1 MTTISKIGDRLRPYI
16 LLLIFIGLS
25 ACSATQV
32 HREVGLPASGSSLD
46 TWLEDTLIPYLLQ
59 QFSQHPRFKGQP
71 ILLVG
76 LRGEE
81 VRSRVDDLTREIR
94 SKIGDALLKQP
105 GLDLAWQPTGPPRE
119 NHHRLADV
127 SCGTYRKV
135 QYYIGLDCGLTRL
148 EGKLYV
154 KVRALNLAEQK
165 WVTGFGKSWEGRP
178 TAAQLAALAREHPD
192 EYLRGRRPLP
202 FSEEQPDLLAAY
214 LARNLSCLLRQAETD
229 NLVVH
234 VAKPS
239 ANSPAV
245 FKTALEL
252 VGNYLARFRE
262 VEVTDDP
269 NQADIT
275 LVGEIHAIH
284 QRLHQIWVSARHRRD
299 EKYLPGAETEAYV
312 LIEAQEQMQ
321 VAGAQNARPYAP
333 PPSSQRLS
341 YSSELIASFDLLTPM
356 NQNSCS
362 TGAPWKSGARRIDSQ
377 ERIPG
382 GGCLAVEMTLSAA
395 AYVFLVGQDAGG
407 ELTQMFPSACADLQK
422 NDARLHPGQLFQF
435 PSLSDPNAGVL
446 ELAGSPGRERVFA
459 IAITSPD
466 LADRFSDR
474 LKEVQDLCRPGK
486 RLTDDLMAAN
496 SRTYAEGIYQWQD
509 FLIRLSADNPG
520 LVQWRAISFWHV
532 SP

>member
-1 MTTISKIGDRLRPYI
+1 MTTINNMGIKFRPYV
-16 LLLIFIGLS
+16 LFIIIMGLS

-32 HREVGLPASGSSLD
+32 HHEVELPAGGSSLD
-46 TWLEDTLIPYLLQ
+46 NWLENTLNPYLIQ
-59 QFSQHPRFKGQP
+59 QLSQHPRFKSQP

-76 LRGEE
+76 MGGEE
-81 VRSRVDDLTREIR
+81 VRSRVDDLTAEIR
-94 SKIGDALLKQP
+94 AKIGDALLKQP

-119 NHHRLADV
+119 HHQSLADV
-127 SCGTYRKV
+127 SCGIYRKV

-154 KVRALNLAEQK
+154 KVRALNLDEQK

-214 LARNLSCLLRQAETD
+214 LARNLSCVLRQAESD
-229 NLVVH
+229 DLVVH
-234 VAKPS
+234 VAKAS
-239 ANSPAV
+239 ADSPAV

-252 VGNYLARFRE
+252 VGKYLARFRE

-269 NQADIT
+269 NQANIT
-275 LVGEIHAIH
+275 LIGEMHAIH
-284 QRLHQIWVSARHRRD
+284 QSLHQIWVSARYRRD

-312 LIEAQEQMQ
+312 LIDAHERMQ
-321 VAGAQNARPYAP
+321 VAGGQIARPYAP
-333 PPSSQRLS
+333 LPSSQRLS
-341 YSSELIASFDLLTPM
+341 NPSELIASFDLLTPM
-356 NQNSCS
+356 DQNSCS
-362 TGAPWKSGARRIDSQ
+362 TGAPWQSGVRRIDPRG
-377 ERIPG
+377 RIPG

-407 ELTQMFPSACADLQK
+407 ELTQMFPSVCTGLQK
-422 NDARLHPGQLFQF
+422 NDALLHPGQLFQF

-446 ELAGSPGRERVFA
+446 EVTGSPGRERVFA

-466 LADRFSDR
+466 LADRFADR
-474 LKEVQDLCRPGK
+474 LEDVQDLCRPGK
-486 RLTDDLMAAN
+486 RLTDNLMAAN
-496 SRTYAEGIYQWQD
+496 ARLSAEHIYQWQD
-509 FLIRLSADNPG
+509 FLIRFSADNPG
-520 LVQWRAISFWHV
+520 LVQWQAISFWHE
-532 SP
+532 P

>member
-1 MTTISKIGDRLRPYI
+1 
-16 LLLIFIGLS
+16 
-25 ACSATQV
+25 
-32 HREVGLPASGSSLD
+32 
-46 TWLEDTLIPYLLQ
+46 
-59 QFSQHPRFKGQP
+59 
-71 ILLVG
+71 
-76 LRGEE
+76 
-81 VRSRVDDLTREIR
+81 
-94 SKIGDALLKQP
+94 
-105 GLDLAWQPTGPPRE
+105 
-119 NHHRLADV
+119 
-127 SCGTYRKV
+127 
-135 QYYIGLDCGLTRL
+135 
-148 EGKLYV
+148 
-154 KVRALNLAEQK
+154 
-165 WVTGFGKSWEGRP
+165 
-178 TAAQLAALAREHPD
+178 
-192 EYLRGRRPLP
+192 
-202 FSEEQPDLLAAY
+202 
-214 LARNLSCLLRQAETD
+214 
-229 NLVVH
+229 
-234 VAKPS
+234 
-239 ANSPAV
+239 
-245 FKTALEL
+245 
-252 VGNYLARFRE
+252 
-262 VEVTDDP
+262 
-269 NQADIT
+269 
-275 LVGEIHAIH
+275 
-284 QRLHQIWVSARHRRD
+284 
-299 EKYLPGAETEAYV
+299 
-312 LIEAQEQMQ
+312 
-321 VAGAQNARPYAP
+321 
-333 PPSSQRLS
+333 
-341 YSSELIASFDLLTPM
+341 M

-446 ELAGSPGRERVFA
+446 ELAGSPSKARTWMMPNGSSPETGSPGRERVFA